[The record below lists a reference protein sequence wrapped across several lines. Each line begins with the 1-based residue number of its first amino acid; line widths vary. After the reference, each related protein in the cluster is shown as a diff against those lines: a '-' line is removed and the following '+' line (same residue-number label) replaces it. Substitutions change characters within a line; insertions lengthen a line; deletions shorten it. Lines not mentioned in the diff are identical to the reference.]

1 MYLFIN
7 QTVING
13 HFIVKIDNNGSV
25 LDIKKQIKDKT
36 NYPIECQKLIFDDI
50 LLDDLVN
57 VKVYGINTKNNIK
70 LIIKPIICDCHN

>member
-7 QTVING
+7 QTAING
-13 HFIVKIDNNGSV
+13 HFIVKINNNGLV
-25 LDIKKQIKDKT
+25 LDIKQQIKDKT

-50 LLDDLVN
+50 LLDDSVN
-57 VKVYGINTKNNIK
+57 VNVYGLTTKNNIK